1 MRRSLLFAAPLFL
14 AASVSVQ
21 GLGLD
26 DFQVVTQQTYV
37 TDYIFRG
44 VKETGSAIQ
53 TEAEISLNDRHLWGQ
68 GDGTVY
74 LGGWANFPVKQDDGD
89 NQIQGYVGY
98 DWSPPQTDKVS
109 FDVGL
114 TVYWHPDGADTADDR
129 THEGFLGVIFR
140 EFGIYGVSAGSYLI
154 HDTDLKTTTALPFV
168 NFRTD
173 LANWGQ
179 PQITFEFD
187 AYTGFTSG
195 RKGSESYNY
204 YGVKTAVGYDINEV
218 AGVGVG
224 MGYEDNKG
232 TSRRGNNLFG
242 EASISLGF

>member
-1 MRRSLLFAAPLFL
+1 MRHPFLLSAPLLLF
-14 AASVSVQ
+14 ASVSVQ

-26 DFQVVTQQTYV
+26 DLQVVTQQTYV

-44 VKETGSAIQ
+44 VKESGSAVQ
-53 TEAEISLNDRHLWGQ
+53 TEAEVAVNDRHLWGQ

-74 LGGWANFPVKQDDGD
+74 LGGWVNFPVKQEDGD
-89 NQIQGYVGY
+89 NQVQGYVGY
-98 DWSPPQTDKVS
+98 DWSPPQSEKIS
-109 FDVGL
+109 FDVGV
-114 TVYWHPDGADTADDR
+114 TVYWYPDGAETADDR
-129 THEGFLGVIFR
+129 THEGFLGVVFR

-154 HDTDLKTTTALPFV
+154 HDTDLKTTTALPFI
-168 NFRTD
+168 NFQTD
-173 LANWGQ
+173 FNHWGYSRLSM
-179 PQITFEFD
+179 D
-187 AYTGFTSG
+187 LDLYKGFTSG

-204 YGVKTAVGYDINEV
+204 YGVKAALDYDINEV

-232 TSRRGNNLFG
+232 TERRGNNLFG